1 MRRRA
6 RGPLGGRPGRRERP
20 SKDCEH
26 MMLVTAG
33 AKLARV
39 TTWRQLPQV
48 RLGVEARNNRRRMW
62 RRARGPLR
70 GRPGRRERPT
80 KDCEQLYQRKDKFEV
95 PCVCDITSLMFVFWL
110 FVFVIFWILK
120 ICDSRHVIICC
131 ISLQGR
137 NNKRNDMSTV
147 KEFNRPQPHF
157 YNLYVDSS
165 T

>member
-1 MRRRA
+1 MINFTSYAEIISVCIKKGGGMMWRRA

-26 MMLVTAG
+26 TMLATTG

-39 TTWRQLPQV
+39 TTWRQLPPV
-48 RLGVEARNNRRRMW
+48 RLGVEAGNNRRMMW
-62 RRARGPLR
+62 RRARGPVR

-95 PCVCDITSLMFVFWL
+95 PCVCDITSLMLVFWL
-110 FVFVIFWILK
+110 FIFVI
-120 ICDSRHVIICC
+120 
-131 ISLQGR
+131 
-137 NNKRNDMSTV
+137 KRNDMSTV
-147 KEFNRPQPHF
+147 KEFCRLQPHF
-157 YNLYVDSS
+157 YNRYVDGS